1 MSRHQAARAVKPRA
15 AWGLLLATP
24 YRKGDTMAD
33 DSPRDR
39 YRRQLRSEIKQHAWE
54 QIATAGASALALK
67 AIAKQLGM
75 SGPALYRYYPSRDDL
90 ISELIRE
97 AYRSLADALTAGPA
111 GPAGRA
117 PRTDFDEHLERTL
130 HEPSGETVHQALIF
144 WSRLHGVLS
153 LELAGHY
160 DGIGFDPAKLFEAEL
175 ADLGWRGRVR
185 TEAGRRP

>member
-15 AWGLLLATP
+15 AWGLLFVSLFWF
-24 YRKGDTMAD
+24 GVFLVVVL
-33 DSPRDR
+33 SRDR

-54 QIATAGASALALK
+54 QIATAGASALSLK

-111 GPAGRA
+111 
-117 PRTDFDEHLERTL
+117 D
-130 HEPSGETVHQALIF
+130 
-144 WSRLHGVLS
+144 
-153 LELAGHY
+153 LAG
-160 DGIGFDPAKLFEAEL
+160 
-175 ADLGWRGRVR
+175 
-185 TEAGRRP
+185 